1 MADCIFCSI
10 VAGDIPAD
18 VVAETEHT
26 IAFRDIS
33 PKAPLHILVIPRV
46 HEPDIAALAA
56 SNPDVAAEL
65 LTQTRAIATE
75 QGESDYRL
83 IFNNGSDAG
92 QTVFH
97 AHGHVLAGG
106 PIALGFE

>member
-33 PKAPLHILVIPRV
+33 PKAPLHILVVPRI
-46 HEPDIAALAA
+46 HEPDIAALATSA
-56 SNPDVAAEL
+56 PEAAAEL
-65 LTQTRAIATE
+65 LTQTRTIATD

-83 IFNNGSDAG
+83 IFNTGADAG